1 MTAARPPSAAPA
13 APAAARRPARHR
25 GWLLASLARLA
36 SWPFSVLLLV
46 LGLLLRVVGSVR
58 LLWTREADRPVQGGI
73 GRYLARSARYLTW
86 RSRLMPPLVGA
97 VPVDEDAKGPWSE
110 VRRRL
115 SRDRVAMACWIGI
128 VLYLY
133 VALLAALGAIATHPD
148 QGDPNADYRAPT
160 ISLARLELG
169 AHPLGTDF
177 LGREIWKLTVHGAKN
192 ALWIGT
198 FSALVACLIGLVL
211 GAVAGY
217 FGKWI
222 DEVIVWLYATLESIP
237 YLLLMLA
244 LSFVFQKNLSIRDGY
259 ESSFL
264 KQDLGI
270 SLGLFTIVLA
280 VGLTF
285 WVGVCRVVRAEFI
298 KLRDRDFVLAAQSLG
313 IPTRRVIFRH
323 VAPNVFHL
331 VLVSFSLLFMGA
343 IKFEVI
349 LSFLGVGMEE
359 GEASWGQMINQAKL
373 ELMRADPVWWQIGA
387 ATAAMFGLLLC
398 VNLFTDALRD
408 ALDPRLR
415 D

>member
-1 MTAARPPSAAPA
+1 MTAAATAVRTPRP
-13 APAAARRPARHR
+13 R
-25 GWLLASLARLA
+25 GWLLATLARIA
-36 SWPFSVLLLV
+36 SWPFTVLWLLLGLV
-46 LGLLLRVVGSVR
+46 LRFVGSVA
-58 LLWTREADRPVQGGI
+58 LLWTPPADRPPPGRLR
-73 GRYLARSARYLTW
+73 RYLARGVGYLTG
-86 RSRLMPPLVGA
+86 RTRLLPALVGE
-97 VPVDEDAKGPWSE
+97 VPIDDDGKGPWSE

-133 VALLAALGAIATHPD
+133 VALLAAVGAIARDPD

-160 ISLARLELG
+160 ISLAKMELG
-169 AHPLGTDF
+169 EHPLGTDF

-198 FSALVACLIGLVL
+198 FSALVACFIGLVM

-222 DEVIVWLYATLESIP
+222 DEVIVWFYATLESIP

-259 ESSFL
+259 EASFI

-285 WVGVCRVVRAEFI
+285 WVGVCRIVRAEFI
-298 KLRDRDFVLAAQSLG
+298 KLRDRDFVMAAKSLG

-387 ATAAMFGLLLC
+387 ATTAMFGLLLC

>member
-1 MTAARPPSAAPA
+1 MAAVAAVRPSA
-13 APAAARRPARHR
+13 RRR
-25 GWLLASLARLA
+25 GWFLATLARLV
-36 SWPFSVLLLV
+36 SWPFSLLLLL
-46 LGLLLRVVGSVR
+46 LGLVLRALGSVR
-58 LLWTREADRPVQGGI
+58 LLWTAPEDRLPQGGLR
-73 GRYLARSARYLTW
+73 RYVTRGVRYLTW
-86 RSRLMPPLVGA
+86 QSRLMPPLVGP

-133 VALLAALGAIATHPD
+133 IALLAALGVIAAHPD
-148 QGDPNADYRAPT
+148 RGDPNADFRAPT
-160 ISLARLELG
+160 ISIAKMELG

-198 FSALVACLIGLVL
+198 FSALVACIIGLVL

-222 DEVIVWLYATLESIP
+222 DEVIVWFYATLESIP

-259 ESSFL
+259 EASFM
-264 KQDLGI
+264 KQDLDI

-285 WVGVCRVVRAEFI
+285 WVGVCRIVRAEFI
-298 KLRDRDFVLAAQSLG
+298 KLRDRDFVLAAQALG

-323 VAPNVFHL
+323 IAPNVFHL

-387 ATAAMFGLLLC
+387 ATTAMFGLLLC

>member
-1 MTAARPPSAAPA
+1 MAAQAVPAPHAGLPRGFFLAA
-13 APAAARRPARHR
+13 
-25 GWLLASLARLA
+25 LARVV
-36 SWPFSVLLLV
+36 SWPFSLLLLL
-46 LGLLLRVVGSVR
+46 LGLLLRLLAMVR
-58 LLWTREADRPVQGGI
+58 LLWLAPESRPRR
-73 GRYLARSARYLTW
+73 GRMRAYLRRSVAYLTF
-86 RSRLMPPLVGA
+86 RSRLLPPLLG
-97 VPVDEDAKGPWSE
+97 PVALDDDGKGPWAE

-133 VALLAALGAIATHPD
+133 VALLAAVGAIARNPD

-160 ISLARLELG
+160 ISLTDFSLG
-169 AHPLGTDF
+169 EHPLGTDF
-177 LGREIWKLTVHGAKN
+177 LGREVWKLTVHGAKN

-198 FSALVACLIGLVL
+198 FSALLACLIGLVL

-217 FGKWI
+217 FGRWI
-222 DEVIVWLYATLESIP
+222 DELIVWFYATLESIP

-244 LSFVFQKNLSIRDGY
+244 LSFVFQKNLSIRDAY
-259 ESSFL
+259 EDSFL
-264 KQDLGI
+264 KQDLQI

-285 WVGVCRVVRAEFI
+285 WVGVCRIVRAEFI
-298 KLRDRDFVLAAQSLG
+298 KLRDRDFVLAARSLG
-313 IPTRRVIFRH
+313 IPTRRVIFKH

-331 VLVSFSLLFMGA
+331 VLVSFSLLFMSA

-373 ELMRADPVWWQIGA
+373 ELMRADPVWWQITS
-387 ATAAMFGLLLC
+387 ATAAMFLLLLC

>member
-1 MTAARPPSAAPA
+1 MG
-13 APAAARRPARHR
+13 APAAAARKTRPR
-25 GWLLASLARLA
+25 GWFLAVLARIA
-36 SWPFSVLLLV
+36 SWPFSLLLLL
-46 LGLLLRVVGSVR
+46 LGLVLRAIGSVR
-58 LLWTREADRPVQGGI
+58 LLWTPEGDRPPEGRIRRYVVRST
-73 GRYLARSARYLTW
+73 RYLSG

-97 VPVDEDAKGPWSE
+97 VALDDDGKGQWSE
-110 VRRRL
+110 MRRRL
-115 SRDRVAMACWIGI
+115 CRDRVAMACWIGI

-133 VALLAALGAIATHPD
+133 VALLAAFGVIATDPD
-148 QGDPNADYRAPT
+148 RGDPNADFRPPT
-160 ISLARLELG
+160 ISVVPLELG
-169 AHPLGTDF
+169 EHPLGTDF
-177 LGREIWKLTVHGAKN
+177 LGREVWKLTVHGAKN

-198 FSALVACLIGLVL
+198 FSALVACTIGLVL

-222 DEVIVWLYATLESIP
+222 DEIIVWLYATLESIP

-244 LSFVFQKNLSIRDGY
+244 LSFVFQKNLSLRDGY
-259 ESSFL
+259 EASFL
-264 KQDLGI
+264 KQDLHI
-270 SLGLFTIVLA
+270 SLGLFTIILA

-285 WVGVCRVVRAEFI
+285 WVGVCRIVRAEFI
-298 KLRDRDFVLAAQSLG
+298 RLRDRDFVLAARSLG
-313 IPTRRVIFRH
+313 IPTHRVIFRH
-323 VAPNVFHL
+323 IVPNVFHL

-359 GEASWGQMINQAKL
+359 GEASWGQMINQAKV

-415 D
+415 N